1 MYLIRSVTYTITDVY
16 YIPLKTYNNYIR
28 WYMPA
33 FEVDYSGKE
42 LIFATHPVNAL
53 DDDEAEDFTLEYVK
67 ETYPELLDVQIE
79 SIRKLKD

>member
-1 MYLIRSVTYTITDVY
+1 
-16 YIPLKTYNNYIR
+16 
-28 WYMPA
+28 MPA

-53 DDDEAEDFTLEYVK
+53 DDDEAEDFTIEYVR

-79 SIRKLKD
+79 SVRKLKD

>member
-1 MYLIRSVTYTITDVY
+1 MNGKIFPPHMI
-16 YIPLKTYNNYIR
+16 IFIWINN
-28 WYMPA
+28 MPA

-53 DDDEAEDFTLEYVK
+53 DDDEAEDFTIEYVR

-79 SIRKLKD
+79 SVRKLKD

>member
-1 MYLIRSVTYTITDVY
+1 
-16 YIPLKTYNNYIR
+16 
-28 WYMPA
+28 MPA

-42 LIFATHPVNAL
+42 LIFTTHPVNAL
-53 DDDEAEDFTLEYVK
+53 DDDEAEEFTIEYVK

>member
-1 MYLIRSVTYTITDVY
+1 MQIEIKRITPINGEVVRSITETW
-16 YIPLKTYNNYIR
+16 KYN
-28 WYMPA
+28 MPA

-53 DDDEAEDFTLEYVK
+53 DDDEAEDFTIEYVK
-67 ETYPELLDVQIE
+67 ETYPELLDVTIE